1 MEKRVSRA
9 IGSAAARTREPVMT
23 GLGIQ
28 AWGLLLIG
36 IRSAFAHHEIME
48 MLEVLQILG
57 NSFRLASVGVGSSLV
72 YARFTFNFCRAIAS
86 AVLS

>member
-1 MEKRVSRA
+1 
-9 IGSAAARTREPVMT
+9 
-23 GLGIQ
+23 
-28 AWGLLLIG
+28 
-36 IRSAFAHHEIME
+36 ME

-86 AVLS
+86 AVLW